1 MTTLT
6 LNQSLNG
13 IELKFE
19 GKPVMGI
26 LSELKENGFRWHPK
40 KKIWYAKQT
49 PERLELAQEIADG
62 QGIKVESK
70 ETSVKP
76 DKQKELKE
84 KYMDIIRKEVWIGS
98 EHMQEYARKNCE
110 YVVELSNGNLI
121 EIEKPRI
128 KTDFCFGMGMF
139 GTYSDEEFERAE
151 NAAENARTNEE
162 YFISENLKQVTE
174 SIEMLNLCLAR
185 KLECYTYTA
194 YSGQPETSRLKT
206 YSVVYIADN
215 PEYEPGRWSNL
226 KDVQKLENGDIQRI
240 IDGLEVVKERFTKR
254 LHTYL
259 KRYGLS
265 KLNVWT
271 YCRD

>member
-6 LNQSLNG
+6 LNQELNG
-13 IELKFE
+13 IEIGFSE
-19 GKPVMGI
+19 KPVTEI
-26 LSELKENGFRWHPK
+26 LSTLKEYGFRWNRQ
-40 KKIWYAKQT
+40 KKIWYAKKT
-49 PERLELAQEIADG
+49 PERLEMAQKIAGG
-62 QGIKVESK
+62 QTIKAESRK
-70 ETSVKP
+70 TAVMP
-76 DKQKELKE
+76 DRQKELKE
-84 KYMDIIRKEVWIGS
+84 KYMDIIRKEVWPGS
-98 EHMQEYARKNCE
+98 EHMQDYARKNCE

-128 KTDFCFGMGMF
+128 KTDFCFGMGMI

-206 YSVVYIADN
+206 YSEVYIADN

-226 KDVQKLENGDIQRI
+226 KDVQKLENEDIQRI
-240 IDGLEVVKERFTKR
+240 IDGLEAVKERFVKR
-254 LHTYL
+254 LRTYL

-271 YCRD
+271 YCID